1 MAGTNVI
8 GIAVRTKRAKFTL
21 LRNDMVAV
29 QAGAVSVQKPQ
40 EEATAMFATLKA
52 RGFKVIDKQG
62 STVFMH
68 A

>member
-1 MAGTNVI
+1 MAGTNII

-29 QAGAVSVQKPQ
+29 QAGAVSIQKSQ
-40 EEATAMFATLKA
+40 DEASAVYATLRG
-52 RGFKVIDKQG
+52 RGFKVIDRQG